1 MLLAILRSQTIRS
14 TPVLEEAVQAST
26 VLEDA
31 GAVDDSETPCLHTVV
46 VNAVSESRVGVSWVR
61 SEGDQRIRV
70 GLEVGCL
77 LLYGAHEDIRCVRE
91 LIVV

>member
-1 MLLAILRSQTIRS
+1 MLLAILRSQTVGS
-14 TPVLEEAVQAST
+14 TPVLEEAVQTST
-26 VLEDA
+26 VLEYA
-31 GAVDDSETPCLHTVV
+31 GAVDDSETPCLRAVV

-61 SEGDQRIRV
+61 SEGDQRIRI

-77 LLYGAHEDIRCVRE
+77 VLYGAHKDIRCVRE